1 MSDLDPL
8 SALRNYY
15 KKYGD
20 FSNVVYDDGFVV
32 LDGER
37 LSEAAPTAFKRQ
49 LNTHEDYFY
58 TVKDV
63 LFFIDN
69 FGLNIDQYRQKVVM
83 NKVKAVIQQD
93 KDNLKKYIDGNK
105 ALDFC
110 IDNTNSLTYSLNHLF
125 IYSLPHFLT
134 SSLTSSLSYLLT
146 HFLTLSLTS
155 SLSYLLIHFL
165 TLSLTSSL
173 SHSLRDD

>member
-134 SSLTSSLSYLLT
+134 SSLTSSLSYLL
-146 HFLTLSLTS
+146 
-155 SLSYLLIHFL
+155 IHFL